1 MAKKYDPVYNK
12 KKLLIALKKKY
23 GIVSQACEAAGLVPS
38 TFYTYYKTDP
48 VFAKEVDE
56 IQDIVLDFVES
67 KLFEKIE
74 GGSEKSILFYMRYK
88 AKKRGYTDNIDI
100 TSNGEKLNNVQI
112 EIIKRN
118 NEKE

>member
-1 MAKKYDPVYNK
+1 MAKKYDPVYHK

-23 GIVSQACEAAGLVPS
+23 GIVSHACEAVGV
-38 TFYTYYKTDP
+38 TKNTYYQYYKTDP
-48 VFAKEVDE
+48 EFAKACDDIQEVT
-56 IQDIVLDFVES
+56 LDFVES

-88 AKKRGYTDNIDI
+88 ARKRGYTDNVDI
-100 TSNGEKLNNVQI
+100 TSGGEKINNIQI
-112 EIIKRN
+112 EIIKKN